1 MTSGEAYAKGSFYE
15 FFIRRAFK
23 CERGKHGAETALLQI
38 VIEHEVG
45 LNILK
50 AKDYEKRLQDVKN
63 YLKKTI
69 EKFIKSR
76 PTPIEKQELTKLI
89 EKLDYADSG
98 HSLSDIVTEGL
109 EITKRY
115 REL

>member
-38 VIEHEVG
+38 IIQHEIG
-45 LNILK
+45 ISPLK
-50 AKDYEKRLQDVKN
+50 PKDYEKRLQDVKN
-63 YLKKTI
+63 HLYKAI
-69 EKFIKSR
+69 EKFIKSKPN
-76 PTPIEKQELTKLI
+76 PTEKEELVNLI
-89 EKLDYADSG
+89 EKLDYARTGLELSYIVDS
-98 HSLSDIVTEGL
+98 GL

-115 REL
+115 RDL